1 MKVILVEDEPS
12 ALRYLRSTL
21 ELRCA
26 GCEVVATAENGTEG
40 LKRVRQ
46 LRPDLV
52 ITDIRMAGMD
62 GIQLAE
68 RLRKEFPEIYS
79 VIVSGYQDFNYA
91 RGALHSGVADYLLK
105 PVRAAELKAVIE
117 KIGARVRQDVYG
129 MRVAILR
136 SALGG
141 VPVDAWKIGK
151 YLPFDRLFTALL
163 RFGGLPSRFGATIGN
178 ANVDPGSSAPGSQE
192 LIEQDAWACPGR
204 DDRETVFFCAEELTR
219 PASFRRAVASVR
231 EKGHGFSTLVF
242 GPGACRLDGC
252 APQVTVLRHVLDCM
266 IVPGLSQTHQLEGTP
281 PAGRRV
287 PETVLDP
294 SRDSRI
300 DFLLSNASYAG
311 LESELRELAGEWERD
326 RRPIVATEAA
336 LRQVLLRVVKTSGN
350 PGGVPPDEIEFLLD
364 SLLSQVST
372 YEDLGSGAWGIVQQV
387 LGTGGAIRREADVPS
402 LHAAIVRY
410 VEQSCTQPLTLQSV
424 CDKFRVSQTTVS
436 RLFRRF
442 EGASFIEYLT
452 RRRVNMAKRLIGE
465 HPEMPLKDVAAYV
478 GYHDQFY
485 FSRVFKSLTGVPP
498 SEWTDG
504 RHDD

>member
-1 MKVILVEDEPS
+1 MKIVLVEDEPS

-21 ELRCA
+21 ELRC
-26 GCEVVATAENGTEG
+26 GNCEVVATAENGAEG
-40 LKRVRQ
+40 LKQVRQ

-52 ITDIRMAGMD
+52 ITDIRMSGMD

-68 RLRKEFPEIYS
+68 RLKKEFPEIYS

-91 RGALHSGVADYLLK
+91 RSALHSGVVDYLLK

-117 KIGARVRQDVYG
+117 KIGARIRRDVYER
-129 MRVAILR
+129 RVAILR
-136 SALGG
+136 NSLSGM
-141 VPVDAWKIGK
+141 PVDAWQIGR
-151 YLPFDRLFTALL
+151 YLPFDRLCAALL
-163 RFGGLPSRFGATIGN
+163 RFGGLPSRFGTAISD
-178 ANVDPGSSAPGSQE
+178 AAPAQE
-192 LIEQDAWACPGR
+192 SPEPIEQDVWACPGR
-204 DDRETVFFCAEELTR
+204 DAREIVFFCAEELTR

-311 LESELRELAGEWERD
+311 LESELRELTGEWERD
-326 RRPIVATEAA
+326 RRPLVAVEAA

-350 PGGVPPDEIEFLLD
+350 PGGVPPDEIESLLD
-364 SLLSQVST
+364 SLLSRVSS
-372 YEDLGSGAWGIVQQV
+372 YEDLGSGAWDIVQQV
-387 LGTGGAIRREADVPS
+387 LGTGGAIRRDTDVPS

-452 RRRVNMAKRLIGE
+452 RRRVDMAKRLIGE

-498 SEWTDG
+498 SEWTGG

>member
-68 RLRKEFPEIYS
+68 RLRREFPEIYS

-129 MRVAILR
+129 RRAAILR
-136 SALGG
+136 STLGG
-141 VPVDAWKIGK
+141 MPVDAWQTGK
-151 YLPFDRLFTALL
+151 YLPFDRLCAALL
-163 RFGGLPSRFGATIGN
+163 RFGGLPSRFGAAAN
-178 ANVDPGSSAPGSQE
+178 ADGGPGSPASGSAE
-192 LIEQDAWACPGR
+192 LIEHDVWACPGR
-204 DDRETVFFCAEELTR
+204 DARETAFFCAEELTR
-219 PASFRRAVASVR
+219 PASFRKAVASAR
-231 EKGHGFSTLVF
+231 EERHAFSTLVF
-242 GPGACRLDGC
+242 GPGACRLDAC

-266 IVPGLSQTHQLEGTP
+266 IVPGLSQTHQVEGTP

-287 PETVLDP
+287 PETIMDP

-300 DFLLSNASYAG
+300 DFLVSNASYAG
-311 LESELRELAGEWERD
+311 LQEELTGLASEWERD
-326 RRPIVATEAA
+326 RRPLVSVEAA
-336 LRQVLLRVVKTSGN
+336 LRQVVSKVVKTSGN
-350 PGGVPPDEIEFLLD
+350 AGGVPPDEIEFLLD
-364 SLLSQVST
+364 GVLSRVSS
-372 YEDLGSGAWGIVQQV
+372 YGDLGRGAWDIVQRV
-387 LGTGGAIRREADVPS
+387 LGTGGALKRDADVPS
-402 LHAAIVRY
+402 LHAAIVAH
-410 VEQSCTQPLTLQSV
+410 VEQNCAQPLTLQSV
-424 CDKFRVSQTTVS
+424 CDRFHVSQTTVS

-442 EGASFIEYLT
+442 ERVSFVEYLT
-452 RRRVNMAKRLIGE
+452 RLRVDMAKRLIGE

-485 FSRVFKSLTGVPP
+485 FSRVFKTLTGVPP
-498 SEWTDG
+498 SEWTRG
-504 RHDD
+504 PRDD